1 MAYGLKYSQYITK
14 GGATIQI
21 RVYVKDYSGASYGMA
36 HLTGASLQI
45 IGGQSDPLTPIIKT
59 ALSWSLADCWDEGT
73 TQADGTECVNA
84 QGEKCGRWEEFYTP
98 DATKFRVELWAAQT
112 AAATPACIWTG
123 YITPDSWSENMIYRG
138 SITITARDMLGALQE
153 KEFNLT
159 GRVSILDIV
168 QGALSA
174 CAAPMA
180 LSYTA
185 GHFLVN
191 SNGQSILAHTIAAST
206 FSGDNWQTALEDTLE
221 SLGLVL
227 RYNGA
232 NGLVLAP
239 LRYVRE
245 DTLSGTHTI
254 EFTGRSGLRELVP
267 ALREITETFDLEI
280 VNIPASDPDESQYAA
295 TGGNLTQ
302 VVVAHTPSGTFTNT
316 NYIPGYT
323 LTESGGEGWSGGLAT
338 PAPGTPI
345 EGIPERKMWFPTDVT
360 DAVQAVWNNP
370 RLRGSYAVK
379 IEQDGPVAW
388 WTGSA
393 PNTHLA
399 PFYGNNTIKEI
410 EIQVVAVV
418 NGTTKYLSPSGSWD
432 TAENTIHYAI
442 GSEIN
447 VPDCGAVGAKI
458 IIKKVITECTYPA
471 SRALFV
477 ALNLSVQP
485 ATEGSTIISE
495 YKTTTEYDQKN
506 NVTIT
511 RSPKVGSATLSG
523 CVDFYENVLAYGD
536 AIAPNEWNWPGQSSY
551 YPLAVMIQA
560 QVLCYHAAAAS
571 VFTGTAHDKTLAG
584 AFALPGCAYEYYQR
598 GCIPLSATFDFVSG
612 FVGQMNIREV
622 YSWADVWGA
631 SFEPQYTQKSGSG
644 KGSTSATG
652 TGGSAVSPGGGGGGG
667 SLPGGVNY
675 FELDDTLVRLKG
687 QYDYLGPR
695 KGLIFEAVS
704 ESDADLYVKEITVG
718 SSTQRVLYSPLPLIT
733 EGDQIVSS
741 GTPGGGG
748 GGGATYMR
756 DLEDVSLTNLSNGQ
770 MLAWDASLRS
780 GQGAWKN
787 VPAPTGT
794 ITSVALASGTNNGTL
809 KLTVN
814 GVATDNIAV
823 TGWSSKADASAL
835 GNYLPLSAGS
845 ANPLTANLYLKYGT
859 TSSDQWIVFQAS
871 DGTDTRYIGLRKPL
885 SYYGLTYYDGKYN
898 LIYHSGNFSVTLNG
912 TSTTSASFYAP
923 TTAGT
928 TGQILKATTSGAPVW
943 TSSALGGTNKPIY
956 LDSSGIL
963 TAGVACLPLTA
974 GDTVPLTG
982 RLYIKNNYLAWTAS
996 DNSFNGSIEVESDH
1010 IFKFND
1016 GTATRYVYHTGN
1028 FVAGTNYVS
1037 ITGDETITGQ
1047 KIISSAGV
1055 GLILNRTQSNSTAW
1069 VQFQKSGT
1077 TVGYIGVDD
1086 SSTPKFYDGVT
1097 AERTI
1102 WHSGNSNNTSTSW
1115 ICSTISAI
1123 SNGSSISAYSTS
1135 ITSSS
1140 DMGGAAAEIGV
1151 YHEYGAYLWASTS
1164 GKTYLQ
1170 VGRYTGTTR
1179 YDLGLQPY
1187 GGNVGIGTDSP
1198 TEKLHIHQAGGATLK
1213 ITGNSD
1219 SGNAGTILFQSNV
1232 SNNYNGFKIASEI
1245 DVNVGRQKLI
1255 FYSSNN
1261 GTSPYAPSWNVAMC
1275 INRLGNVGVGTAS
1288 PGAKLD
1294 VAGTSSSVLS
1304 IPYAGDG
1311 LMIHTTGNAENNYA
1325 LFCSVAETTLG
1336 TVATPAL
1343 VVRATGNVGIGTS
1356 SPAHKLHVSGNSYIN
1371 GDVSTTGSINILNP
1385 GSGIYNRCQISSSS
1399 SSFFIEAPMTTDS
1412 RTGTKVPLMFGWRG
1426 GTYPLVIAANTNVGI
1441 GTGTPSYKLDV
1452 NGTTHTTSLL
1462 IDQSGGIYCGPSS
1475 SQIRKIYG
1483 CDSDGGTYTRMASY
1497 AMLPDNDTNDCWQV
1511 RPWNGA
1517 FANAYIT
1524 VYHGGYVNIGTTT
1537 NGGYPLYVSG
1547 SICSTGDQVVSSD
1560 LTLKTNLQD
1569 VTYGVKDIA
1578 KCRAVTFDWKDGRGH
1593 SAGSIAQD
1601 WKPLIP
1607 ELVHGEE
1614 GSMTVAYGQIAL
1626 VNTIIE
1632 AREIEVLKKRVA
1644 ELEDEVK
1651 RLRS

>member
-123 YITPDSWSENMIYRG
+123 FITPDSWSENMIYRG

-245 DTLSGTHTI
+245 DTTSGSHTI

-280 VNIPASDPDESQYAA
+280 VNIPASDPGESQYAA

-388 WTGSA
+388 WTGSV

-536 AIAPNEWNWPGQSSY
+536 AIAPDEWNWPGASDG

-631 SFEPQYTQKSGSG
+631 SFEPEYTQKSGSG
-644 KGSTSATG
+644 EGSTSATG
-652 TGGSAVSPGGGGGGG
+652 AGGSSVSPGGGGGG
-667 SLPGGVNY
+667 SFPGGVNY

-695 KGLIFEAVS
+695 KGLIFESVS

-718 SSTQRVLYSPLPLIT
+718 NSTQRVLYSPLPLIT
-733 EGDQIVSS
+733 EGDQIVGS

-748 GGGATYMR
+748 GSGVDNLYK
-756 DLEDVSLTNLSNGQ
+756 LEDVYGNLTTGRVKTATGADVSDGQALVWNTSLGKWVAGTVGGGSTYSAGTAIEIANDTISVSGTLDADPISFDPDTHSGVDPSNPVAWGSASGSYGIKLSVNSVVKDLVLVSGYNALAARVTALENAPEGGITRIGTYQGAVTLGANLS
-770 MLAWDASLRS
+770 
-780 GQGAWKN
+780 
-787 VPAPTGT
+787 
-794 ITSVALASGTNNGTL
+794 ITE
-809 KLTVN
+809 N
-814 GVATDNIAV
+814 GVLSATD
-823 TGWSSKADASAL
+823 T
-835 GNYLPLSAGS
+835 
-845 ANPLTANLYLKYGT
+845 TYG
-859 TSSDQWIVFQAS
+859 AA
-871 DGTDTRYIGLRKPL
+871 
-885 SYYGLTYYDGKYN
+885 
-898 LIYHSGNFSVTLNG
+898 
-912 TSTTSASFYAP
+912 TTSAAGLMSAADKAKLNGIAEGATAVSDATVSGWGYAKTSALPGYASSDTAGIIKIGTGLTINDAGVVSVTGQTQGTVTRVDVGSAQYGPSASGVVSLPAYP
-923 TTAGT
+923 TTLPASDVYSWAKAASKPSYSLSEITGLQNALDGKQPLDADLTAIAGLTGTSGFLKKISANEWALDTNTYLTAHQTIYQLVINNYAGT
-928 TGQILKATTSGAPVW
+928 AQITYKPATSGNY
-943 TSSALGGTNKPIY
+943 ALT
-956 LDSSGIL
+956 L
-963 TAGVACLPLTA
+963 TKAM
-974 GDTVPLTG
+974 
-982 RLYIKNNYLAWTAS
+982 
-996 DNSFNGSIEVESDH
+996 
-1010 IFKFND
+1010 
-1016 GTATRYVYHTGN
+1016 
-1028 FVAGTNYVS
+1028 
-1037 ITGDETITGQ
+1037 
-1047 KIISSAGV
+1047 V
-1055 GLILNRTQSNSTAW
+1055 GLSNVPNW
-1069 VQFQKSGT
+1069 V
-1077 TVGYIGVDD
+1077 YIIQD
-1086 SSTPKFYDGVT
+1086 SSTQTFT
-1097 AERTI
+1097 A
-1102 WHSGNSNNTSTSW
+1102 
-1115 ICSTISAI
+1115 
-1123 SNGSSISAYSTS
+1123 
-1135 ITSSS
+1135 
-1140 DMGGAAAEIGV
+1140 
-1151 YHEYGAYLWASTS
+1151 
-1164 GKTYLQ
+1164 
-1170 VGRYTGTTR
+1170 
-1179 YDLGLQPY
+1179 
-1187 GGNVGIGTDSP
+1187 
-1198 TEKLHIHQAGGATLK
+1198 
-1213 ITGNSD
+1213 
-1219 SGNAGTILFQSNV
+1219 
-1232 SNNYNGFKIASEI
+1232 
-1245 DVNVGRQKLI
+1245 
-1255 FYSSNN
+1255 
-1261 GTSPYAPSWNVAMC
+1261 
-1275 INRLGNVGVGTAS
+1275 
-1288 PGAKLD
+1288 
-1294 VAGTSSSVLS
+1294 
-1304 IPYAGDG
+1304 
-1311 LMIHTTGNAENNYA
+1311 
-1325 LFCSVAETTLG
+1325 
-1336 TVATPAL
+1336 
-1343 VVRATGNVGIGTS
+1343 
-1356 SPAHKLHVSGNSYIN
+1356 
-1371 GDVSTTGSINILNP
+1371 
-1385 GSGIYNRCQISSSS
+1385 
-1399 SSFFIEAPMTTDS
+1399 
-1412 RTGTKVPLMFGWRG
+1412 
-1426 GTYPLVIAANTNVGI
+1426 
-1441 GTGTPSYKLDV
+1441 
-1452 NGTTHTTSLL
+1452 
-1462 IDQSGGIYCGPSS
+1462 
-1475 SQIRKIYG
+1475 
-1483 CDSDGGTYTRMASY
+1483 
-1497 AMLPDNDTNDCWQV
+1497 
-1511 RPWNGA
+1511 
-1517 FANAYIT
+1517 
-1524 VYHGGYVNIGTTT
+1524 
-1537 NGGYPLYVSG
+1537 
-1547 SICSTGDQVVSSD
+1547 
-1560 LTLKTNLQD
+1560 
-1569 VTYGVKDIA
+1569 
-1578 KCRAVTFDWKDGRGH
+1578 
-1593 SAGSIAQD
+1593 
-1601 WKPLIP
+1601 
-1607 ELVHGEE
+1607 
-1614 GSMTVAYGQIAL
+1614 
-1626 VNTIIE
+1626 
-1632 AREIEVLKKRVA
+1632 
-1644 ELEDEVK
+1644 
-1651 RLRS
+1651 